1 MKTFPD
7 GDFILRV
14 NMSPAEFL
22 MADIVEFVEENLVV
36 NGVPGSRVCIE
47 ITEYAVLDKDKPEK
61 ISSILSQ
68 FQALGLE
75 IALDDFGTG
84 TATLTELKNLPVDIL
99 KLDLTFVQGITHNKV
114 DRAIVEFIIRMG
126 DTLDKKVVAEG
137 VETTEI
143 ADKLVE
149 LGCRRGQGYLISR
162 PVPPQQLPRR
172 RHHRRGRVHVRA
184 RQLAHAG
191 GGVDLRRRGRG
202 SRPRANGGDGERWG
216 GRGTKEGEGEG

>member
-1 MKTFPD
+1 M
-7 GDFILRV
+7 GRCRGCHR
-14 NMSPAEFL
+14 
-22 MADIVEFVEENLVV
+22 FV
-36 NGVPGSRVCIE
+36 
-47 ITEYAVLDKDKPEK
+47 DKDKPEK

-162 PVPPQQLPRR
+162 PVPPQQLEAML
-172 RHHRRGRVHVRA
+172 RA
-184 RQLAHAG
+184 GSVPIETLRSAQSLADHEAA
-191 GGVDLRRRGRG
+191 R
-202 SRPRANGGDGERWG
+202 
-216 GRGTKEGEGEG
+216 